1 MSKKLKVVCIN
12 NYTRNGFEEEMNK
25 LLPLEECIKLGWHM
39 EKDLNIGE
47 IYDVELF
54 SDYAYWMIE
63 SHRIY
68 KRSRFIT
75 LAEWREKRIN
85 EILND

>member
-1 MSKKLKVVCIN
+1 MSEKLKVVCIN
-12 NYTRNGFEEEMNK
+12 NYTRNVFDEKMCR
-25 LLPLEECIKLGWHM
+25 LFPLEECIKLRWHID
-39 EKDLNIGE
+39 EHLNIGE
-47 IYDVELF
+47 IYDVEMH
-54 SDYAYWMIE
+54 SDYGYWMVE

-75 LAEWREKRIN
+75 LAEWREKRID